1 MPWEHFHLI
10 GFYANALLL
19 VPNAP
24 QCISSTENLLLRPI
38 PVDWVEQV
46 WAKYLRP
53 IKRNLFLTNL
63 PKVFE
68 FVSHH
73 DALNLPKI
81 SPFATS
87 LLTPLSSDQFS
98 AVKLISS
105 HCCPT
110 SSPSVIFTSIASLD
124 KPKRICRL
132 LGLSDFKIFSCS
144 SSAVLFVLQPLSWLI
159 HRSWCLCG
167 AGGVPWP
174 PATVCKS

>member
-1 MPWEHFHLI
+1 MLPGKKVPWANFHLV

-124 KPKRICRL
+124 KPKRFVDYL
-132 LGLSDFKIFSCS
+132 AFQTLKFFL
-144 SSAVLFVLQPLSWLI
+144 VLPLQF
-159 HRSWCLCG
+159 CLFCNLFPG
-167 AGGVPWP
+167 
-174 PATVCKS
+174 

>member
-1 MPWEHFHLI
+1 MGKLSPGWILCQCPATCAQCPPVHFFHRKP
-10 GFYANALLL
+10 A
-19 VPNAP
+19 
-24 QCISSTENLLLRPI
+24 LRPI

-124 KPKRICRL
+124 KPKRFVDYL
-132 LGLSDFKIFSCS
+132 AFQTLNFFL
-144 SSAVLFVLQPLSWLI
+144 VLPLQF
-159 HRSWCLCG
+159 CLFCNLFPG
-167 AGGVPWP
+167 
-174 PATVCKS
+174 